1 LCGPNGLQLL
11 ITINVLALSYILFFY
26 LNNLGSAASEHT
38 HTHIF
43 AMSVDETMNG
53 NNATGVNYSIE
64 DIVIKTFDI
73 YGSNYPL
80 PV

>member
-1 LCGPNGLQLL
+1 M
-11 ITINVLALSYILFFY
+11 A
-26 LNNLGSAASEHT
+26 
-38 HTHIF
+38 

-64 DIVIKTFDI
+64 NLVIKSFDI
-73 YGSNYPL
+73 YGPNYPL